1 MHVTLRAGAN
11 NVTLR
16 IRDDGPGFDMKA
28 LPRTRRGMGLA
39 TMRERAQEIGARLDI
54 RTRAGARHDGH
65 RDGPIDLMN
74 KGIRL
79 LIVDDHSVVREGLR
93 AFLRLQDGI
102 DVVGEAGGADEAIAV
117 ASTSSPDVML
127 LDLVMPGGD
136 GVGAIRRLLEVA
148 PGVRVLVLT
157 SFADDAQIFAA
168 IAAGAAGYL
177 LKNVDPQA
185 LADGIRD
192 VYAGRPALDPSV
204 AARLMHRSG
213 GSHAAHGDLTARE
226 RDVLRLVVEGL
237 ANKQIAQRL
246 GIGEKTI
253 KTHVSRV
260 LAKLGVEDR
269 TQAAVLAI
277 REGLVD

>member
-1 MHVTLRAGAN
+1 
-11 NVTLR
+11 
-16 IRDDGPGFDMKA
+16 
-28 LPRTRRGMGLA
+28 
-39 TMRERAQEIGARLDI
+39 
-54 RTRAGARHDGH
+54 
-65 RDGPIDLMN
+65 MN
-74 KGIRL
+74 APIRL

-102 DVVGEAGGADEAIAV
+102 EVVGEAAGADDAIRV
-117 ASTSSPDVML
+117 AGESSPDVVL
-127 LDLVMPGGD
+127 LDLVMPQGD
-136 GVGAIRRLLEVA
+136 GIGAIRRLLEVA
-148 PGVRVLVLT
+148 PRVRVLVLT
-157 SFADDAQIFAA
+157 SFADDSQIFAA

-177 LKNVDPQA
+177 LKDVDPQA

-192 VYAGRPALDPSV
+192 VYAGRPALDSSV

-213 GSHAAHGDLTARE
+213 SPPPTHSDLTARE
-226 RDVLRLVVEGL
+226 RDVLGLIVEGL

-260 LAKLGVEDR
+260 LAKLGVADR

-277 REGLVD
+277 RERLVD

>member
-1 MHVTLRAGAN
+1 MT
-11 NVTLR
+11 
-16 IRDDGPGFDMKA
+16 DS
-28 LPRTRRGMGLA
+28 
-39 TMRERAQEIGARLDI
+39 
-54 RTRAGARHDGH
+54 
-65 RDGPIDLMN
+65 
-74 KGIRL
+74 IRL

-102 DVVGEAGGADEAIAV
+102 DVVGEAGGAEEAIAV
-117 ASTSSPDVML
+117 ARASSPDVIL

-136 GVGAIRRLLEVA
+136 GIGAIRRLLEVA

-157 SFADDAQIFAA
+157 SFADDSQIFAA

-204 AARLMHRSG
+204 ASRLMRRSG
-213 GSHAAHGDLTARE
+213 ASPAGHGDLTTRE
-226 RDVLRLVVEGL
+226 REVLRLVVEGL

>member
-1 MHVTLRAGAN
+1 MN
-11 NVTLR
+11 
-16 IRDDGPGFDMKA
+16 
-28 LPRTRRGMGLA
+28 
-39 TMRERAQEIGARLDI
+39 AQ
-54 RTRAGARHDGH
+54 
-65 RDGPIDLMN
+65 
-74 KGIRL
+74 IRL

-93 AFLRLQDGI
+93 AFLRLQEGVE
-102 DVVGEAGGADEAIAV
+102 VVGEAAGADDAIRIAGE
-117 ASTSSPDVML
+117 TSPDVIL
-127 LDLVMPGGD
+127 LDLVMPHGD

-177 LKNVDPQA
+177 LKDVDPQA

-192 VYAGRPALDPSV
+192 VHAGRPVLYPSV

-213 GSHAAHGDLTARE
+213 SPRQTHSDLTARE
-226 RDVLRLVVEGL
+226 REVLRLIVEGL

-260 LAKLGVEDR
+260 LAKLGVADR

>member
-1 MHVTLRAGAN
+1 
-11 NVTLR
+11 
-16 IRDDGPGFDMKA
+16 
-28 LPRTRRGMGLA
+28 
-39 TMRERAQEIGARLDI
+39 
-54 RTRAGARHDGH
+54 
-65 RDGPIDLMN
+65 MN
-74 KGIRL
+74 APIRL

-93 AFLRLQDGI
+93 VFLRLQEGI
-102 DVVGEAGGADEAIAV
+102 EVVGEAASAGEAVSV
-117 ASTSSPDVML
+117 AATSSPDVVL
-127 LDLVMPGGD
+127 LDLVMPEGD
-136 GVGAIRRLLEVA
+136 GIGAISRLLEVA

-177 LKNVDPQA
+177 LKDVDPQA

-192 VYAGRPALDPSV
+192 VHAGRPALHASV
-204 AARLMHRSG
+204 AARLMRRSG
-213 GSHAAHGDLTARE
+213 SPRPTSDHLTPRE

-260 LAKLGVEDR
+260 LAKLGVTDR

>member
-1 MHVTLRAGAN
+1 MSAA
-11 NVTLR
+11 
-16 IRDDGPGFDMKA
+16 
-28 LPRTRRGMGLA
+28 
-39 TMRERAQEIGARLDI
+39 
-54 RTRAGARHDGH
+54 
-65 RDGPIDLMN
+65 
-74 KGIRL
+74 IRL

-93 AFLRLQDGI
+93 AFLRLMEGI
-102 DVVGEAGGADEAIAV
+102 DVVGEASSADEAIRA
-117 ASTSSPDVML
+117 ATATAPDVIL
-127 LDLVMPGGD
+127 LDLVMPAGD

-168 IAAGAAGYL
+168 VGAGAAGYL
-177 LKNVDPQA
+177 LKDVDPEA

-192 VYAGRPALDPSV
+192 VHAGRPALHPSV
-204 AARLMHRSG
+204 AARLMQRNG
-213 GSHAAHGDLTARE
+213 FERPAHNRLTSRE

-246 GIGEKTI
+246 QIGEKTV

-260 LAKLGVEDR
+260 LAKLGVADR

-277 REGLVD
+277 REGLVG

>member
-1 MHVTLRAGAN
+1 VAEP
-11 NVTLR
+11 
-16 IRDDGPGFDMKA
+16 IRV
-28 LPRTRRGMGLA
+28 LV
-39 TMRERAQEIGARLDI
+39 
-54 RTRAGARHDGH
+54 
-65 RDGPIDLMN
+65 
-74 KGIRL
+74 
-79 LIVDDHSVVREGLR
+79 VDDHAVVREGLR
-93 AFLRLQDGI
+93 SFLDLQDGI
-102 DVVGEAGGADEAIAV
+102 EVVGEAAGADEAIGV
-117 ASTSSPDVML
+117 ASTSAPDVVL

-136 GVGAIRRLLEVA
+136 GIGAIRRLLEVA

-177 LKNVDPQA
+177 LKDVDPQA

-192 VYAGRPALDPSV
+192 VHAGRPALDPSV
-204 AARLMHRSG
+204 AARLMRRG
-213 GSHAAHGDLTARE
+213 GSPRPAHGDLTARE
-226 RDVLRLVVEGL
+226 RDVLLLVVEGL

>member
-1 MHVTLRAGAN
+1 VSEA
-11 NVTLR
+11 
-16 IRDDGPGFDMKA
+16 
-28 LPRTRRGMGLA
+28 
-39 TMRERAQEIGARLDI
+39 
-54 RTRAGARHDGH
+54 
-65 RDGPIDLMN
+65 
-74 KGIRL
+74 IRL

-93 AFLRLQDGI
+93 AFLRTQDGI
-102 DVVGEAGGADEAIAV
+102 EVVGEAAGADEAIRV
-117 ASTSSPDVML
+117 AGELAPDVIV
-127 LDLVMPGGD
+127 LDLVMPDGD
-136 GVGAIRRLLEVA
+136 GIGAIRRLLEAA

-168 IAAGAAGYL
+168 FAAGAAGYL
-177 LKNVDPQA
+177 LKDVDPQA

-192 VYAGRPALDPSV
+192 VHAGRPALHPSV
-204 AARLMHRSG
+204 ATRLMHRG
-213 GSHAAHGDLTARE
+213 GPAVARHSELTVRE
-226 RDVLRLVVEGL
+226 QEVLRLVVEGL

-260 LAKLGVEDR
+260 LAKLGVTDR

>member
-1 MHVTLRAGAN
+1 MTAS
-11 NVTLR
+11 
-16 IRDDGPGFDMKA
+16 
-28 LPRTRRGMGLA
+28 
-39 TMRERAQEIGARLDI
+39 
-54 RTRAGARHDGH
+54 
-65 RDGPIDLMN
+65 
-74 KGIRL
+74 IRL

-102 DVVGEAGGADEAIAV
+102 EVVGEAAGADEAIGV
-117 ASTSSPDVML
+117 ASTSAPDVVL
-127 LDLVMPGGD
+127 LDLVMPRGD
-136 GVGAIRRLLEVA
+136 GIGAIRRLLEVA

-168 IAAGAAGYL
+168 FAAGAAGYL
-177 LKNVDPQA
+177 LKDVDPQA

-192 VYAGRPALDPSV
+192 VQAGRPALDPSV
-204 AARLMHRSG
+204 ASRLMRH
-213 GSHAAHGDLTARE
+213 GSARPVHGDLTARE
-226 RDVLRLVVEGL
+226 RDVLLLVVEGL

>member
-1 MHVTLRAGAN
+1 MSA
-11 NVTLR
+11 
-16 IRDDGPGFDMKA
+16 P
-28 LPRTRRGMGLA
+28 
-39 TMRERAQEIGARLDI
+39 
-54 RTRAGARHDGH
+54 
-65 RDGPIDLMN
+65 
-74 KGIRL
+74 IRL
-79 LIVDDHSVVREGLR
+79 VIVDDHSVVREGLR
-93 AFLRLQDGI
+93 AFLRLQEGI
-102 DVVGEAGGADEAIAV
+102 EVVGEAASAADAIRV
-117 ASTSSPDVML
+117 ARESSPDVVL

-136 GVGAIRRLLEVA
+136 GVGAIRGLIDAA

-168 IAAGAAGYL
+168 MAAGAAGYL
-177 LKNVDPQA
+177 LKDIDPAA

-192 VYAGRPALDPSV
+192 VHAGRPALHPTV
-204 AARLMHRSG
+204 ASRLMRRGDATTSARLG
-213 GSHAAHGDLTARE
+213 ITARE
-226 RDVLRLVVEGL
+226 HDVLRLMVEGL

-246 GIGEKTI
+246 GIGEKTV

>member
-1 MHVTLRAGAN
+1 
-11 NVTLR
+11 
-16 IRDDGPGFDMKA
+16 
-28 LPRTRRGMGLA
+28 
-39 TMRERAQEIGARLDI
+39 
-54 RTRAGARHDGH
+54 
-65 RDGPIDLMN
+65 MN
-74 KGIRL
+74 APIRL

-93 AFLRLQDGI
+93 AFLRLQQGI
-102 DVVGEAGGADEAIAV
+102 EVVGEAAGADEAIRV
-117 ASTSSPDVML
+117 AATQVPDVIL
-127 LDLVMPGGD
+127 LDLVMPHGD
-136 GVGAIRRLLEVA
+136 GIGAIRRLLEVA

-168 IAAGAAGYL
+168 MAAGAAGYL
-177 LKNVDPQA
+177 LKDVDPQA

-192 VYAGRPALDPSV
+192 VHAGRPALDPSV
-204 AARLMHRSG
+204 ASRLMRGGGRSR
-213 GSHAAHGDLTARE
+213 LTRDQLTPRE
-226 RDVLRLVVEGL
+226 QDVLRLVVEGL

-260 LAKLGVEDR
+260 LAKLDVADR

>member
-1 MHVTLRAGAN
+1 
-11 NVTLR
+11 
-16 IRDDGPGFDMKA
+16 
-28 LPRTRRGMGLA
+28 
-39 TMRERAQEIGARLDI
+39 
-54 RTRAGARHDGH
+54 
-65 RDGPIDLMN
+65 MN

-117 ASTSSPDVML
+117 ASTSSPDVIL

-192 VYAGRPALDPSV
+192 VHAGRPALDPSV

-213 GSHAAHGDLTARE
+213 GSHPAHGDLTARE

>member
-1 MHVTLRAGAN
+1 VSHQRDAVTA
-11 NVTLR
+11 
-16 IRDDGPGFDMKA
+16 P
-28 LPRTRRGMGLA
+28 
-39 TMRERAQEIGARLDI
+39 
-54 RTRAGARHDGH
+54 
-65 RDGPIDLMN
+65 
-74 KGIRL
+74 IRL

-93 AFLRLQDGI
+93 AFLRLQEGI
-102 DVVGEAGGADEAIAV
+102 EVVGEAADGEEAVRV
-117 ASTSSPDVML
+117 AATSSPDVVL
-127 LDLVMPGGD
+127 LDLVMPSGD
-136 GVGAIRRLLEVA
+136 GIGAIRRLIAVA
-148 PGVRVLVLT
+148 PGVRVLILT

-177 LKNVDPQA
+177 LKDVDPQA

-192 VYAGRPALDPSV
+192 VHAGRPALHSSV
-204 AARLMHRSG
+204 AARLMHGRVSPRAT
-213 GSHAAHGDLTARE
+213 HDDLTERE

-260 LAKLGVEDR
+260 LAKLGVADR

>member
-1 MHVTLRAGAN
+1 
-11 NVTLR
+11 
-16 IRDDGPGFDMKA
+16 
-28 LPRTRRGMGLA
+28 
-39 TMRERAQEIGARLDI
+39 
-54 RTRAGARHDGH
+54 
-65 RDGPIDLMN
+65 MN
-74 KGIRL
+74 ASIRL

-93 AFLRLQDGI
+93 AFLRLQAGI
-102 DVVGEAGGADEAIAV
+102 EVVGEAASADDAV
-117 ASTSSPDVML
+117 SVAATSSPDVVL
-127 LDLVMPGGD
+127 LDLVMPEGD
-136 GVGAIRRLLEVA
+136 GIGAIRRLLEVA

-177 LKNVDPQA
+177 LKDVDPQA

-192 VYAGRPALDPSV
+192 VHAGRPALHASV
-204 AARLMHRSG
+204 AARLMRRSG
-213 GSHAAHGDLTARE
+213 SPRPTSDHLTPRE

-253 KTHVSRV
+253 KTHVSRL
-260 LAKLGVEDR
+260 LAKLGVTDR